1 MPCEGVRAEEGRVLG
16 TGGAPGKY
24 KVSWASESC
33 SLAQRSACLRWPG
46 AALRAREEWGRQGA
60 RPAAPTQRAQ
70 GPACRRGEVAVDSR
84 PVDLVSSPLW
94 PAPKYSLN
102 E

>member
-24 KVSWASESC
+24 KVSWASEYC

-46 AALRAREEWGRQGA
+46 AALRAREERGRQGA
-60 RPAAPTQRAQ
+60 RPRRTDAEGA
-70 GPACRRGEVAVDSR
+70 GACLQARGRRRLSTCGSRLFSFVA
-84 PVDLVSSPLW
+84 SSQIFV
-94 PAPKYSLN
+94 K
-102 E
+102 